1 MLPTKQSYMRVYAM
15 GLFAVLGL
23 AMVSAQ
29 EPHLEKGQSFIL
41 RLAGVP
47 ADDSIAISQTYTIS
61 DAGTIKLLYLEEM
74 NVAGLRPSELAR
86 KIEET
91 YKTAQIFTKPNVVIT
106 LGEAAG
112 VQRYTSIL
120 GQVKTPRTVG
130 ITPGV
135 TMIDA
140 IAQCGGF
147 TPFADAR
154 RVKLT
159 RAGKATY
166 HDLSQT
172 TNKDNIKIQSNDI
185 ITIPVRRLF
194 GGGTKE

>member
-29 EPHLEKGQSFIL
+29 EPHLENGQSFIL

-47 ADDSIAISQTYTIS
+47 ADDSVAISQTYTIS
-61 DAGTIKLLYLEEM
+61 DTGTIKLLYLEEM
-74 NVAGLRPSELAR
+74 NIAGLRPSELAR
-86 KIEET
+86 KVEET
-91 YKTAQIFTKPNVVIT
+91 YKTAQIFTKPNVVVT
-106 LGEAAG
+106 LGEASG
-112 VQRYTSIL
+112 VQRYSSIL

-130 ITPGV
+130 ITPGI

-147 TPFADAR
+147 TPFADTR
-154 RVKLT
+154 KVKLT
-159 RAGKATY
+159 RKGKATY

-185 ITIPVRRLF
+185 ITVPVRRLF
-194 GGGTKE
+194 GGGN